1 MTIAPGSR
9 LGPYEILSPLGSGGM
24 GEVWKARDPR
34 LGREVAIKVLPEE
47 LAADSD
53 RLKRFEREA
62 RSASALNHPNIVTI
76 HEIGEAEGRTFLVME
91 RIEGP
96 TLRELLLEGPLTPR
110 RLLPIATQTAEG
122 LARAHEG
129 GIVHR
134 DLKPENIMITKDGL
148 VKILDFGLAK
158 LASPE
163 TKPGSLTAA
172 PTVSIGTGAGT
183 VLGTVGYMSPEQASG
198 KPIDYRS
205 DQFSF
210 GAVLYEMVTGRR
222 AFQRNTPVETLS
234 AIIRDDPEPV
244 GSVNPQAPA
253 PLRWTIERCLAKSPE
268 ERYVST
274 RDLARELASVR
285 DHLSDTTVFGE
296 SPATAAP
303 TRSRRSLWPALAGI
317 LLLAAV
323 AIASFWLGARAG
335 KKPPPSFQRLTF
347 RRGYVW
353 SARFAPDGQT
363 VVYGAAWEGKP
374 VQLFSTRPGSP
385 ESVAFPLP
393 GADVMAISSSGELA
407 LLLGRHFI
415 DGWDSSGTL
424 ARVPLSGNAPRE
436 VLENVLAADWAPNG
450 ADLAVVRIVGPRMR
464 LEYPIGKSLYETA
477 GWIGNPRV
485 SPTGDSVAFL
495 DHPLRGDDAGSLFLV
510 DRAGKRNALSGPW
523 NSVQGI
529 AWSPDDREIWFTAS
543 SSSLVRPLRSV
554 TRSGRP
560 RLLQNSVGTLHDLS
574 RDGRALVT
582 RDTSRSRVLGQPP
595 GAASERDF
603 SWLDGSS
610 AAALSAD
617 GTTLLLGEQGEGGG
631 GVGAVYVRK
640 TDGSPPVRLGEG
652 YALALSPDKK
662 WALAAPINF
671 TELLLLPAGIGQ
683 ARKVERGGI
692 ESYQSARF
700 LPDGKR
706 ILFAGKE
713 PGHRARLYIQ
723 DLGGGGPKSITP
735 EGTGATFRGNV
746 VSPDGKF
753 VTGSG
758 HTQGFSLYPVEGGSP
773 IPIPGLEEGE
783 APIQWAADGRSIY
796 AYRPAQTPTR
806 VFLVDVSSGRRTL
819 WKELSPFDPAG
830 VSVILNIAIT
840 PDGKSYAYDYRQVL
854 SDLYLVEGLK

>member
-9 LGPYEILSPLGSGGM
+9 LGPYEILSPLGAGGM
-24 GEVWKARDPR
+24 GEVWRARDPR

-76 HEIGEAEGRTFLVME
+76 HEIGEAEGRTYLVME

-96 TLRELLLEGPLTPR
+96 TLRELLLEGPLSTR
-110 RLLPIATQTAEG
+110 RLLPIACQIADG
-122 LARAHEG
+122 LARAHES

-158 LASPE
+158 LTSPG
-163 TKPGSLTAA
+163 TKPDSLTES

-198 KPIDYRS
+198 KTTDYRS

-210 GAVLYEMVTGRR
+210 GVILYEMATGRR

-253 PLRWTIERCLAKSPE
+253 PLRWTIERCLAKNPE

-285 DHLSDTTVFGE
+285 DHLSDTTISVE
-296 SPATAAP
+296 SPGIAAP
-303 TRSRRSLWPALAGI
+303 ARSRRSLWPALAGMV
-317 LLLAAV
+317 LLATV
-323 AIASFWLGARAG
+323 AIASFSLGARAG

-347 RRGYVW
+347 RRGSVW

-374 VQLFSTRPGSP
+374 VQVFSTRPGSP

-393 GADVMAISSSGELA
+393 SADVMAISSSGELA

-415 DGWDSSGTL
+415 DGWESSGTL

-436 VLENVLAADWAPNG
+436 VLESVLASDWAPNG

-554 TRSGRP
+554 TRS
-560 RLLQNSVGTLHDLS
+560 
-574 RDGRALVT
+574 
-582 RDTSRSRVLGQPP
+582 
-595 GAASERDF
+595 
-603 SWLDGSS
+603 
-610 AAALSAD
+610 
-617 GTTLLLGEQGEGGG
+617 
-631 GVGAVYVRK
+631 
-640 TDGSPPVRLGEG
+640 
-652 YALALSPDKK
+652 
-662 WALAAPINF
+662 
-671 TELLLLPAGIGQ
+671 
-683 ARKVERGGI
+683 
-692 ESYQSARF
+692 
-700 LPDGKR
+700 
-706 ILFAGKE
+706 
-713 PGHRARLYIQ
+713 
-723 DLGGGGPKSITP
+723 
-735 EGTGATFRGNV
+735 
-746 VSPDGKF
+746 
-753 VTGSG
+753 
-758 HTQGFSLYPVEGGSP
+758 
-773 IPIPGLEEGE
+773 
-783 APIQWAADGRSIY
+783 
-796 AYRPAQTPTR
+796 
-806 VFLVDVSSGRRTL
+806 
-819 WKELSPFDPAG
+819 
-830 VSVILNIAIT
+830 
-840 PDGKSYAYDYRQVL
+840 
-854 SDLYLVEGLK
+854 